1 MNMTRENE
9 ILQFLLYHPTS
20 SRSEIEAGMDL
31 SVSPATL
38 KRILAALVEEGS
50 AIVTG
55 QGRATRYSVS
65 PQAHVTLPLDIDT
78 YFQKETDER
87 TIQTT
92 FNFELINDILPKV
105 EIFTAE
111 EKERLN
117 TLQAQFT
124 KNLEGITP
132 NEYRKE
138 MERLG
143 IDLSWKSSQIEGN
156 TYSLLETE
164 KLLKEKQTASGK
176 TKEEAVMLLNHKDA
190 LDFVLADPEYLKEI
204 SVWRIEELHNLLTKE
219 LDVDKGI
226 RNRRVGITGTNYC
239 PLDNECQIREALEDS
254 CRLING
260 KENVFEKALLALV
273 LLSYIQAFSDGNKH
287 TARITGN
294 AILIAHKYCPISFR
308 TVDSVDYKKA
318 MLIFYEQ
325 NNISA
330 FKKIF
335 IDQFAFAVQTYF

>member
-1 MNMTRENE
+1 MTRENE
-9 ILQFLLYHPTS
+9 ILQYLHYHPDS
-20 SRSEIEAGMDL
+20 SRSDIEAGLGL

-38 KRILAALVEEGS
+38 KRILAALVEDGS
-50 AIVTG
+50 AIVAG
-55 QGRATRYSVS
+55 QGRATKYSVS

-87 TIQTT
+87 TIQTS
-92 FNFELINDILPKV
+92 FNFNLINDILPKV
-105 EIFTAE
+105 EIFTSE
-111 EKERLN
+111 EKERLDA
-117 TLQAQFT
+117 LQSQFT
-124 KNLEGITP
+124 QNLQGITP

-190 LDFVLADPEYLKEI
+190 LDFVLSDPEYLKEI

-226 RNRRVGITGTNYC
+226 RKRRVGITGTNYY
-239 PLDNECQIREALEDS
+239 PPDNEFQIREALEDS

-260 KENVFEKALLALV
+260 KDNVFEKALLALV
-273 LLSYIQAFSDGNKH
+273 LLSYIQAFSDGNKR
-287 TARITGN
+287 TARITSN
-294 AILIAHKYCPISFR
+294 AILIAHNYCPISFR
-308 TVDSVDYKKA
+308 SVDSVDYKKA

>member
-1 MNMTRENE
+1 MTRNNE
-9 ILQFLLYHPTS
+9 ILHYLRYHPGS
-20 SRSEIEAGMDL
+20 SRSEIESDL
-31 SVSPATL
+31 GLTESPATV
-38 KRILAALVEEGS
+38 KRILAALVTEGNALVS
-50 AIVTG
+50 G
-55 QGRATRYSVS
+55 QGRATRYSIS
-65 PQAHVTLPLDIDT
+65 PQAQITLPLDVDT

-87 TIQTT
+87 TIQTS
-92 FNFELINDILPKV
+92 FNFELIHDILPKV
-105 EIFTAE
+105 NLFTVAE
-111 EKERLN
+111 KQHLDA
-117 TLQAQFT
+117 LQVQFSR
-124 KNLEGITP
+124 NLEGITS

-190 LDFVLADPEYLKEI
+190 LDFVLADPEYWKEV
-204 SVWRIEELHNLLTKE
+204 SVRRIEELHSLLTKE

-226 RNRRVGITGTNYC
+226 RRRRVGITGTNYY
-239 PLDNECQIREALEDS
+239 PLDNEYQIREALEDS

-260 KENVFEKALLALV
+260 RENVFEKALLALV
-273 LLSYIQAFSDGNKH
+273 LLSYIQAFSDGNKR
-287 TARITGN
+287 TARITSN
-294 AILIAHKYCPISFR
+294 AILIAYGYCPISFR